1 MTNSAS
7 SICNSFFGCIVLYFF
22 AVYSCFQEKPTGD
35 VSTFTMGNY
44 PQQPVTASLF
54 FNSVDLAFLM
64 EI

>member
-7 SICNSFFGCIVLYFF
+7 SICNSFFGCIGLYFF
-22 AVYSCFQEKPTGD
+22 AVYSCFQEKPTGA

-44 PQQPVTASLF
+44 PQQPVTASF
-54 FNSVDLAFLM
+54 FNFVDLAFLM